1 LTTATWPDGA
11 QVRYGYDSATGR
23 RTSMT
28 DPDGNTH
35 AYGYAN
41 TATNKGLASVTLNM
55 PGWQQGLGPVSYV
68 RDARGRLSTLTQGSN
83 AVQQDFTYDTHNR
96 LASFS
101 LHSTFAGGPNTPLH
115 QESYT
120 YDALDRRTRVDYA
133 AQTGAGGA
141 LTATRREWGYDQAG
155 RLIREE
161 RFASAN
167 GTNPMWGRYWGYD
180 AAGNRSSVGKFDGA
194 YLFATNPAD
203 PPLFNAWNQREQDW
217 SSPGGYGWM
226 MYDDEGNQTYRMMD
240 ERYFYWDRSN
250 RLTMTDV
257 GPGMDAV
264 TYGYDPSG
272 RLIDRIGISGTK
284 EKRYYADGLSP
295 ILVKQWDAGLNGGAG
310 GWKTMRTALQTPGV
324 IGHVAAE
331 REATAWNGSGT
342 PTSFMD
348 RFYHYDPLGNTV
360 LETGV
365 NATVLARTDMEAYGE
380 MVRESN
386 AAGTWSNQPDNSG
399 GGVTD
404 PLLGAANRPRQT
416 TKETDPDT
424 GLKWFGAR
432 WYDPAMGS
440 WLSPEPLGMDG
451 PNFYWATFADPV
463 NYLDFDGRKSQARC
477 KLDCV
482 RSFMYCIGFT
492 GTASGLCA
500 TGCLALTAP
509 PLVASCLVFCGGFAI
524 GGGIVCTLAAVE
536 CWNNCNRLRR
546 PSPTPTPKATPQP
559 TPCPTV
565 YPENRPRQTIPWLD
579 DLPPGEYV

>member
-1 LTTATWPDGA
+1 
-11 QVRYGYDSATGR
+11 
-23 RTSMT
+23 
-28 DPDGNTH
+28 
-35 AYGYAN
+35 
-41 TATNKGLASVTLNM
+41 
-55 PGWQQGLGPVSYV
+55 
-68 RDARGRLSTLTQGSN
+68 
-83 AVQQDFTYDTHNR
+83 
-96 LASFS
+96 
-101 LHSTFAGGPNTPLH
+101 
-115 QESYT
+115 
-120 YDALDRRTRVDYA
+120 
-133 AQTGAGGA
+133 
-141 LTATRREWGYDQAG
+141 
-155 RLIREE
+155 
-161 RFASAN
+161 
-167 GTNPMWGRYWGYD
+167 
-180 AAGNRSSVGKFDGA
+180 
-194 YLFATNPAD
+194 
-203 PPLFNAWNQREQDW
+203 
-217 SSPGGYGWM
+217 
-226 MYDDEGNQTYRMMD
+226 
-240 ERYFYWDRSN
+240 
-250 RLTMTDV
+250 
-257 GPGMDAV
+257 
-264 TYGYDPSG
+264 
-272 RLIDRIGISGTK
+272 
-284 EKRYYADGLSP
+284 
-295 ILVKQWDAGLNGGAG
+295 
-310 GWKTMRTALQTPGV
+310 
-324 IGHVAAE
+324 
-331 REATAWNGSGT
+331 
-342 PTSFMD
+342 MD